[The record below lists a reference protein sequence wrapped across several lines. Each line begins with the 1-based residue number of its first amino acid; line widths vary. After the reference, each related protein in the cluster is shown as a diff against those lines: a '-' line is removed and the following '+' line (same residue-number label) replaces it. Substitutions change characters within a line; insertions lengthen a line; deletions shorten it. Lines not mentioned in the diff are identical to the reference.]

1 MESQNKYVNQ
11 VINLL
16 KWTFGLVP
24 IIAGLDKF
32 AHILTDWNKY
42 LADIVKDIL
51 PLTAQT
57 FMSIVGVIEVA
68 AGILV
73 LVKPKIGAP
82 VVSLW
87 LVGIA
92 INLLLTG
99 QYYDI
104 AVRDL
109 VMSISAFSLFLLV
122 KSRKDTNL
130 G

>member
-1 MESQNKYVNQ
+1 MEAQNNHVNQ
-11 VINLL
+11 VITLL

-42 LADIVKDIL
+42 LADIVTDIL

-57 FMSIVGVIEVA
+57 FMSAVGVIEIA

-73 LVKPKIGAP
+73 LVKPKIGAI

-92 INLLLTG
+92 INLVLTG
-99 QYYDI
+99 QYYDV

-109 VMSISAFSLFLLV
+109 VMSLSAFSLFLLL
-122 KSRKDTNL
+122 KSREKHI
-130 G
+130 

>member
-11 VINLL
+11 VIDLL

-42 LADIVKDIL
+42 LADIVTDIL

>member
-1 MESQNKYVNQ
+1 MEAQNNHVNQ
-11 VINLL
+11 VITLL

-42 LADIVKDIL
+42 LADIVTDIL

-57 FMSIVGVIEVA
+57 FMSAVGVIEIA

-73 LVKPKIGAP
+73 LVKPKIGAI

-92 INLLLTG
+92 INLVLTG
-99 QYYDI
+99 QYYDV

-109 VMSISAFSLFLLV
+109 VMSLSAFSLFLLL
-122 KSRKDTNL
+122 KSREEHI
-130 G
+130 

>member
-11 VINLL
+11 VIDLL

-42 LADIVKDIL
+42 LADIVTDIL

-73 LVKPKIGAP
+73 LVKPKIGAQ
-82 VVSLW
+82 VVS
-87 LVGIA
+87 
-92 INLLLTG
+92 
-99 QYYDI
+99 
-104 AVRDL
+104 
-109 VMSISAFSLFLLV
+109 
-122 KSRKDTNL
+122 
-130 G
+130 

>member
-1 MESQNKYVNQ
+1 MESQNNQVNQ
-11 VINLL
+11 VISIL

-32 AHILTDWNKY
+32 AHLLTDWHKY
-42 LADIVKDIL
+42 LADIITDIL
-51 PLTAQT
+51 PLTAHT

-73 LVKPKIGAP
+73 LVKPKIGAL

-87 LVGIA
+87 LVGIV
-92 INLLLTG
+92 INLLMTG

-109 VMSISAFSLFLLV
+109 VMSIAAFSLFLLV
-122 KSRKDTNL
+122 KSRKDTNR

>member
-1 MESQNKYVNQ
+1 MEAQNNHVNQ
-11 VINLL
+11 VITLL

-42 LADIVKDIL
+42 LADIVTDIL

-57 FMSIVGVIEVA
+57 FMSAVGVIEIA

-73 LVKPKIGAP
+73 LVKPKIGAI

-87 LVGIA
+87 LGGIA
-92 INLLLTG
+92 INLVLTG
-99 QYYDI
+99 QYYDV

-109 VMSISAFSLFLLV
+109 VMSLSAFSLFLLL
-122 KSRKDTNL
+122 KSREKHI
-130 G
+130 